1 MRNLFK
7 RRVVTS
13 NFPNEG
19 EISFEIN
26 IDKIKKVFIL
36 EDDADRLNFFLEIF
50 KDRKVDFTKDV
61 DYAKRCV
68 GAKKYDLILLDHDM
82 EDFDEHR
89 DERLKGPER
98 TGTEV
103 AEHLRDTMNIETFCI
118 IHSMNPRGAAN
129 MVKAHPFNTCYIPF
143 FMLKEAF
150 KTKEAI

>member
-13 NFPNEG
+13 NFPNDG
-19 EISFEIN
+19 EIKFEIN

-36 EDDADRLNFFLEIF
+36 EDDPDRVGFFITAF
-50 KDRKVDFTKDV
+50 KNCSIEVTKDIE
-61 DYAKRCV
+61 YAKKV
-68 GAKKYDLILLDHDM
+68 LGAKKFDLIMLDHDM
-82 EDFDEHR
+82 EDFDENR
-89 DERLKGPER
+89 DERLLGPER
-98 TGTEV
+98 NGTEV
-103 AEHLRDTMNIETFCI
+103 AEIIRNTMNIETFCI